1 MRMPFLEFITSGD
14 LKFIIAFCI
23 CTGIAGYH
31 FFKKL
36 QTKKEKGNQVLV
48 KHHNQKISSAAFWV
62 LILSVLSL
70 LLGLMH
76 SFYFIGK
83 TGGIAPGLIFQGIS
97 NTLITPVLG
106 ICLYMVCRILHGISN
121 SNLSKS

>member
-1 MRMPFLEFITSGD
+1 MRMPFSEFIASGD
-14 LKFIIAFCI
+14 LKFIVVFII
-23 CTGIAGYH
+23 CTASAGYH

-36 QTKKEKGNQVLV
+36 QAKKNQENQESA
-48 KHHNQKISSAAFWV
+48 KHHNLKIYNAAFWIG
-62 LILSVLSL
+62 ILSILSL

-83 TGGIAPGLIFQGIS
+83 TGGIAPELIFQGIS

-106 ICLYMVCRILHGISN
+106 VCLFMVCRILHGISN
-121 SNLSKS
+121 SNPLKS

>member
-1 MRMPFLEFITSGD
+1 MRMPFSEFITSGD
-14 LKFIIAFCI
+14 LKFIVLFTI
-23 CTGIAGYH
+23 CTAIAGYH

-36 QTKKEKGNQVLV
+36 QTKKSQENQELA
-48 KHHNQKISSAAFWV
+48 KHHNLKIYNAAFWIG
-62 LILSVLSL
+62 ILSVLSL

-83 TGGIAPGLIFQGIS
+83 TGGIAPELIFQGIS

-106 ICLYMVCRILHGISN
+106 ICLFIICRILHGISN
-121 SNLSKS
+121 SNLPAS

>member
-1 MRMPFLEFITSGD
+1 MRMPFSEFITSGD
-14 LKFIIAFCI
+14 LKFIIVFCI
-23 CTGIAGYH
+23 CTSIAGYH

-36 QTKKEKGNQVLV
+36 QTKKDKENQELL
-48 KHHNQKISSAAFWV
+48 KHHNQKIGSAAFWV

-76 SFYFIGK
+76 SFYFVGK
-83 TGGIAPGLIFQGIS
+83 TGGIAPGLIFQGIA

-106 ICLYMVCRILHGISN
+106 ICLYMVCRILRGISN